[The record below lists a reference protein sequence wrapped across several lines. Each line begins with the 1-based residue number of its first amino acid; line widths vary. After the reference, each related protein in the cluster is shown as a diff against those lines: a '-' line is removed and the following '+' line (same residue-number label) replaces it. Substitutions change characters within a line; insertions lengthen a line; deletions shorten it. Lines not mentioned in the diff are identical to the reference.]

1 MGWGE
6 LPGAKRHEKLE
17 EAPMNPF
24 RSTRRAVFDSAHIEC
39 AQCGT
44 QLYLP
49 EWSEWQEDGGRVRHL
64 WTCDAC
70 GYAFET
76 SARYAIEI
84 DTAA

>member
-1 MGWGE
+1 
-6 LPGAKRHEKLE
+6 
-17 EAPMNPF
+17 MNPF
-24 RSTRRAVFDSAHIEC
+24 RTTRRAAHESAHIEC
-39 AQCGT
+39 AQCGA

-64 WTCDAC
+64 WTCDTC

-84 DTAA
+84 ETAA

>member
-6 LPGAKRHEKLE
+6 LKRR
-17 EAPMNPF
+17 EAPGKLKEHPMNRF
-24 RSTRRAVFDSAHIEC
+24 STTRRSAFGSAHIEC
-39 AQCGT
+39 QQCGA

-64 WTCDAC
+64 WACDSC